1 MFYKRIAAT
10 YTVMIF
16 ILGFLCVN
24 IVTIINSPAAEAS
37 QQNNRRALE
46 VSEKRGNIYDCNLNP
61 LVNEEKYYAAAVA
74 PIGESAS
81 IMKNYLSGEDYSNLI
96 SRLSK
101 GELVLVKTDEK
112 IEDSEGIT
120 SLSPYLRYGE
130 NQLLAHTIGYLD
142 TGSGK
147 GVSGL
152 EKSYDEYFTENSG
165 TLSVAYYVD
174 AVGRILSGG
183 EDEIIYD
190 GYNNKSGLVLTI
202 DKEIQRIAEEC
213 ADEGNLDKGSI
224 VILDAENG
232 KIKAMV
238 SRPNF
243 NPNKIEDYLND
254 ENSPLINRSLTEYS
268 VGSVFKLVVCAAA
281 LEAGISPNFTHDCT
295 GQIEVDGIVFHC
307 HKLDGHG
314 VLDMKSGFAL
324 SCNTYFISL
333 AQKVGKEKI
342 LETAEK
348 MGFGTSVDIA
358 HSLSCDAGYLPS
370 LNDIATSGDLANLA
384 FGQGKLMASP
394 VQIAAAF
401 LTVASGGN
409 YCYPT
414 IVEGFADENM
424 NVTHSEQKPPT
435 PVFDEKIVKQL
446 QSFLKYS
453 VDYGGGTLAKPE
465 GSTAG
470 GKTATA
476 QTGWY
481 KNGVEVYHAWFAGYY
496 PADNPKYVMAI
507 LKEEGDGGSTD
518 CAPIFRDIAEKI
530 EAYENGGD

>member
-1 MFYKRIAAT
+1 MFYKRVA
-10 YTVMIF
+10 VMFTIMAF
-16 ILGFLCVN
+16 ILGFLGVN
-24 IVTIINSPAAEAS
+24 IVTIINSPTAQAAE
-37 QQNNRRALE
+37 QNNRRVME
-46 VSEKRGNIYDCNLNP
+46 VSERRGNIYDCNLEL
-61 LVNEEKYYAAAVA
+61 LVNEDKYDAAAVA
-74 PIGESAS
+74 PTGESAAV
-81 IMKNYLSGEDYSNLI
+81 MKNYLGEEEYSRLI

-101 GELVLVKTDEK
+101 GEIVIVKTRGKAEA
-112 IEDSEGIT
+112 SEGIIP
-120 SLSPYLRYGE
+120 LSPYMRYGE
-130 NQLLAHTIGYLD
+130 NQLLTHTIGYLD
-142 TGSGK
+142 GGTGK

-152 EKSYDEYFTENSG
+152 EQSYDQYFTENSG

-174 AVGRILSGG
+174 AMGRILSGG
-183 EDEIIYD
+183 EGEVLYD
-190 GYNNKSGLVLTI
+190 KYSGSSGLVLTI
-202 DKEIQRIAEEC
+202 DKQIQRIAEEC
-213 ADEGNLDKGSI
+213 ADEGGLDKGSI

-232 KIKAMV
+232 KIRAMV
-238 SRPNF
+238 SRPDFDQN
-243 NPNKIEDYLND
+243 NIGEYLND
-254 ENSPLINRSLTEYS
+254 GNSPLINRSLTEYS

-281 LEAGISPNFTHDCT
+281 LEAGISPDFTNDCT
-295 GQIEVDGIVFHC
+295 GQTEVEGIIFHC

-324 SCNTYFISL
+324 SCNTYFINL
-333 AQKVGKEKI
+333 AQKVGREKI
-342 LETAEK
+342 LETAAK
-348 MGFGTSVDIA
+348 MGFGTPVEIA
-358 HSLSCDAGYLPS
+358 HSLSSDPGYLPTLS
-370 LNDIATSGDLANLA
+370 DISTSGALANLS

-414 IVEGFADENM
+414 IVEGFADEDLNI
-424 NVTHSEQKPPT
+424 TFERQKPPT
-435 PVFDEKIVKQL
+435 PVFDEKIVEQL
-446 QSFLKYS
+446 KTFLKYS

-481 KNGVEVYHAWFAGYY
+481 ENGVEAYHAWFAGYY
-496 PADNPKYVMAI
+496 PADDPKYVMAI

-530 EAYENGGD
+530 EAYERGGD

>member
-1 MFYKRIAAT
+1 MFFKRVAVT

-16 ILGFLCVN
+16 ILGLLCVN
-24 IVTIINSPAAEAS
+24 IVTIINSPAAQAS
-37 QQNNRRALE
+37 EQNNRRVLE
-46 VSEKRGNIYDCNLNP
+46 VSEKRGNIYDCNLNL
-61 LVNEEKYYAAAVA
+61 LVNEEKYNAVAVA

-81 IMKNYLSGEDYSNLI
+81 LMKNYLNDDEYSDLI

-101 GELVLVKTDEK
+101 GELALVRTDEK
-112 IEDSEGIT
+112 VEDSEGII
-120 SLSPYLRYGE
+120 SLNPCLRYSE

-142 TGSGK
+142 TGTGQ

-152 EKSYDEYFTENSG
+152 EKSYDEYFTKNSG

-174 AVGRILSGG
+174 ALGRILSGG
-183 EDEIIYD
+183 EGEVLYD
-190 GYNNKSGLVLTI
+190 KYNNKSGLVLTI

-213 ADEGNLDKGSI
+213 ADEGELDKGSI

-232 KIKAMV
+232 KIRAMV

-243 NPNKIEDYLND
+243 DPNKIEDYLND

-281 LEAGISPNFTHDCT
+281 LEEGISPNFTNNCT
-295 GQIEVDGIVFHC
+295 GQTEVDGIIFHC
-307 HKLDGHG
+307 HKHDGHG
-314 VLDMKSGFAL
+314 VLDMKNGFAL

-348 MGFGTSVDIA
+348 MGFGTAVDIA
-358 HSLSCDAGYLPS
+358 HSLSSDSGYLPS
-370 LNDIATSGDLANLA
+370 LSDISTSGDLANLS

-453 VDYGGGTLAKPE
+453 VDYGGGSLAKPE

-481 KNGVEVYHAWFAGYY
+481 KEGVEVYHAWFAGYY

-507 LKEEGDGGSTD
+507 LKEEGDGGSVD
-518 CAPIFRDIAEKI
+518 CAPIFRNIAEKI
-530 EAYENGGD
+530 AAYEEGGD